1 MLKLH
6 GFAQSGNTF
15 KVAFLLRALGVPW
28 QPVHLAFADFVRAR
42 CAAPHGAKASTRWAR
57 CRCWKKTTARRSSQ
71 SGVILTMLAERH
83 GAFGGNERGRAPR
96 SAALAVLRQPQV
108 HQPFRDLAL
117 HEVVRRQARPTR
129 PSPPTCARRIDAAFG
144 IVDKHLAGRAFIVG
158 DALTIADMSLS
169 GYLFYPAEESGYVL
183 EERFPNL
190 AAWRDSLRGAPGWG
204 DPYEVLPGERIAPR
218 W

>member
-28 QPVHLAFADFVRAR
+28 QAVPMSFAEFAAGATRDPAWREGVNAMGEVPVLEEESGR
-42 CAAPHGAKASTRWAR
+42 KLT
-57 CRCWKKTTARRSSQ
+57 Q
-71 SGVILTMLAERH
+71 SGVILSMLAERH
-83 GAFGGNERGRAPR
+83 GRFGGRNDDERWEVLRWLFYDNHKFTSYFATWRFMKSFAAKEADPAVAAFLKSRVDNAFG
-96 SAALAVLRQPQV
+96 V
-108 HQPFRDLAL
+108 
-117 HEVVRRQARPTR
+117 
-129 PSPPTCARRIDAAFG
+129 
-144 IVDKHLAGRAFIVG
+144 VDKHLAKHAYIVG
-158 DALTIADMSLS
+158 DGLTIADVSLS
-169 GYLFYPAEESGYVL
+169 GYLFYPADESGYAL

-190 AAWRDSLRGAPGWG
+190 AAWRDRLRAAPGWG